1 MLRLYRKIGG
11 FVDLN
16 GWMIV
21 DAMGHTNIY
30 RTLGPTSVLYSSRR
44 VKLAATANTMMRTQ
58 VARVMP
64 QERCCWGLHSRGL
77 AQCGL

>member
-21 DAMGHTNIY
+21 DSMGHAMD
-30 RTLGPTSVLYSSRR
+30 PTSVLYSSRR
-44 VKLAATANTMMRTQ
+44 VKLAATANTMMRPQ

-64 QERCCWGLHSRGL
+64 QERCCWGLGSRGL
-77 AQCGL
+77 A